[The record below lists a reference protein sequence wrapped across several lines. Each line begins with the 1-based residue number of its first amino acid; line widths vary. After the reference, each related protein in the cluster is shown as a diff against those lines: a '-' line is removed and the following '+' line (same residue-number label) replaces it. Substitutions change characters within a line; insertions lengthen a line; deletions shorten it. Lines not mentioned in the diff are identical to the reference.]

1 MRDNLT
7 ETLKDYAKEKG
18 AALVG
23 IAPAE
28 RLVGAPEGK
37 RPADRLKDA
46 TCVVSLGVQ
55 VPQGV
60 CETWGVVSH
69 NPYRVYGH
77 LYLNRLL
84 HSLAYEVTLF
94 LESEGCMALP
104 FPPTISGLGGAEI
117 SHRHIA
123 VAAGLGE
130 FGWAGYVLTPEFGA
144 RQRFV
149 SVITSAPLLGNPM
162 YEGTSLCVPES
173 CSFICVN
180 ECPMDALNMKKKK
193 NCRIGGR
200 SIEYTWIDRWRC
212 SWAIYGLTTKV
223 GGFKEIP
230 APPVIDEE
238 AIERALVQ
246 KDPAQIRTEISQGGH
261 ATYCGKCQ
269 AVCPVG
275 TTAWEEIHCET

>member
-1 MRDNLT
+1 MSVNLT
-7 ETLKDYAKEKG
+7 ETLKDYAKGEG

-23 IAPAE
+23 IAPAG

-46 TCVVSLGVQ
+46 TSVVSLGVK
-55 VPQGV
+55 VPHGV
-60 CETWGVVSH
+60 CETWNIVSH

-77 LYLNRLL
+77 QYLNRLL
-84 HSLAYEVTLF
+84 HSLAYKVTLF
-94 LESEGCMALP
+94 LESEGYMALP
-104 FPPTISGLGGAEI
+104 FPPTISGIGGAEI

-130 FGWAGYVLTPEFGA
+130 FGWAGYVLTPQFGA

-149 SVITSAPLLGNPM
+149 SVITAAPLKSNAM
-162 YEGTSLCVPES
+162 YDGPPLCVPES
-173 CSFICVN
+173 CSFTCVE
-180 ECPMDALNMKKKK
+180 ECPMGALSMTEKKT
-193 NCRIGGR
+193 CQIGDR

-212 SWAIYGLTTKV
+212 FWAISGLTTKV
-223 GGFKEIP
+223 GGFKEVSM
-230 APPVIDEE
+230 PPVVDEE
-238 AIERALVQ
+238 ALDRAMEH

-275 TTAWEEIHCET
+275 TTAWKKRQ